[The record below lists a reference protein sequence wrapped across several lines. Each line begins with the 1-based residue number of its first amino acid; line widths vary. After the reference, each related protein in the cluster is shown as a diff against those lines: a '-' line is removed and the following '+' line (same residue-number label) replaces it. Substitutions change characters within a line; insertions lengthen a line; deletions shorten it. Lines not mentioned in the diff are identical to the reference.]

1 MRLRRSGIV
10 LASAQGRSARE
21 IAAMFA
27 ATERYGREVIHA
39 FNDSGFAASSPNGRA
54 ADQQVRVGCP

>member
-1 MRLRRSGIV
+1 M